1 MNHVLIKIRNSLSK
15 ISLHKR
21 IKALWLAGR
30 NSFGHIFTFPQ
41 GWGLQSSVSS
51 DGKISS
57 HLTVHSHFTAPKPR
71 CPQVRGGEFPI
82 TAPRGDIFLVKK
94 IGLIGWSTPR
104 EGRTMPNRWRSHQYV
119 AIVVRMM
126 PRSKNSENLTNT
138 TEPKPTSWKGGM
150 IRRRKPSNRSI
161 DRVPKLQGTQISR
174 KICVSIIDLVKRGAT
189 IAHLKIK
196 ERTPLPS
203 HKVMFKKKEGR
214 YRNVLVSFSA
224 WYSEKTLFVWS
235 LFGNCA
241 EPIPFGVRLGLLAV
255 RACGGWHPSSM
266 VVIEKGGMQQT
277 ECISCKICSASLLV
291 GMNQVCEEVV

>member
-1 MNHVLIKIRNSLSK
+1 
-15 ISLHKR
+15 
-21 IKALWLAGR
+21 
-30 NSFGHIFTFPQ
+30 
-41 GWGLQSSVSS
+41 
-51 DGKISS
+51 
-57 HLTVHSHFTAPKPR
+57 
-71 CPQVRGGEFPI
+71 
-82 TAPRGDIFLVKK
+82 
-94 IGLIGWSTPR
+94 
-104 EGRTMPNRWRSHQYV
+104 MPNRWRSHQYV

-174 KICVSIIDLVKRGAT
+174 KICVSIIVLVKRGAT

-224 WYSEKTLFVWS
+224 WYSEKPIRVVTVRKLRWTDPVWGAFRSSCGACVRWMTSIINGCYRKGGDATDGMYFVQN
-235 LFGNCA
+235 LLGLVA
-241 EPIPFGVRLGLLAV
+241 RGDEPSMWGSSVALVIVVVVAVEGVRNYLCAKPE
-255 RACGGWHPSSM
+255 RR
-266 VVIEKGGMQQT
+266 
-277 ECISCKICSASLLV
+277 
-291 GMNQVCEEVV
+291 